1 MKEYI
6 LITGAS
12 SGIGYE
18 MAQQLA
24 ALKYNLILAA
34 RSEDKLEVMQ
44 RELSSKHGV
53 SVHYIAKDL
62 SIVDQAVELF
72 NDIKSADYQVSHLV
86 NNAGVGNYGNFIETP
101 LEEELS
107 MIQLNVSSL
116 VVLTKLF
123 AQDMVSR
130 KSGRIMN
137 VGSVLS
143 FLPFPYFAVY
153 SATKAFVL
161 AFSDT
166 LAAELEGTGV
176 IVNSLY
182 PGTTDTGFT
191 TDKMHSTNHYKSSK
205 PMHPK
210 VVAEQGVKH
219 LLHGRGKKVV
229 GFQNWF
235 NSKLPSFVPD
245 RIMMKIKKNLASI
258 KS

>member
-1 MKEYI
+1 MNEYV

-12 SGIGYE
+12 AGIGYE

-24 ALKYNLILAA
+24 ALKYNLILTA

-44 RELSSKHGV
+44 QELSSKYGIA
-53 SVHYIAKDL
+53 VHYIAKDL
-62 SIVDQAVELF
+62 SIADQAVELF

-191 TDKMHSTNHYKSSK
+191 TDKMQSTNLHKTK

-210 VVAEQGVKH
+210 EVAVQGVKH
-219 LLHGRGKKVV
+219 LLEGNGKKVV

-235 NSKLPSFVPD
+235 NSKLPNFVPD
-245 RIMMKIKKNLASI
+245 GIMMKIKKKLASI